1 MKISSVQKLIFLL
14 FAWVAFS
21 LISIGCLANPQ
32 PKVWNLSDENLLFVG
47 RKEHLEAIH
56 DFFKRDDRRVLALT
70 GGPGFGKTQIAKK
83 YAQTFV
89 DDYDLI
95 WWFDSQQDLL
105 SQFEKLAV
113 ALNTLLPENEQI
125 IASKM
130 SKDVLVDTIKN
141 ILRLQ
146 SIKYLF
152 IFDNAEDYARMEKFI
167 PYAHQ
172 KLRKNILLTSRNPN
186 IWIDKIEIGKFK
198 RDETFHL
205 IRSAIPQETKKNMT
219 ELADTL
225 DDYPL
230 GLTIAL
236 GFIKSH
242 PTATIKRY
250 IAMHMKRTLKKEE
263 KVPSTLLDHYPKN
276 ALAAL
281 EISLRYI
288 EEESKDS
295 LEALFFMSLLNSKDI
310 PEAYISSWL
319 KNVKS
324 DLTADEAIKHI
335 YDQSLIGVSETTEFN
350 VNKKPEEEE
359 KVHYLS
365 IHDLIHQ
372 LINERIPTAEKK
384 DLIEKS
390 ATILLDVFSGFSE
403 DFVTKVTKEPIHLLH
418 AQKLCKNAKEIGY
431 SSSQL
436 LKLKICLSQ
445 CLLGA
450 FRDFETAKTLIE
462 DIDIDIKRGLEIEPY
477 YSGLLKISKGFLA
490 SINTHYDE
498 AIQYMNEGLSIFDS
512 RQEYQGESLRAIS
525 NLIQYYAMRGE
536 SDIAEGLM
544 KKGHKIFQ
552 KTKSLV
558 PCCFYLYV
566 CSIILNDLGK
576 FKETDE
582 ILEKLENYPE
592 LTEEYPT
599 IEHSALIQK
608 AISSMKQGRLK
619 EARAILQDC
628 EAKVKAFFHTRK
640 NMSVSNILLYK
651 NLTNVYENESSA
663 GVIKELYAS
672 LDMYKDFFQGDKKQR
687 NQARVYF
694 ALGKA
699 YELKNKFKEAL
710 KAYQQSHEIYNNILK
725 NKKID
730 DVSELYTELAILGVK
745 LKDEGLTQKYL
756 NAHIDVFGLDHPR
769 TEKILRHLDQPD
781 FIAFNLLN

>member
-1 MKISSVQKLIFLL
+1 MKTSSLQKSIFLL
-14 FAWVAFS
+14 FTWVTFS
-21 LISIGCLANPQ
+21 VLSIACLAKSQ

-47 RKEHLEAIH
+47 RKEQLEAIH
-56 DFFKRDDRRVLALT
+56 DFFERDDRRALALT

-95 WWFDSQQDLL
+95 WWFDSQQDLP

-125 IASKM
+125 IASKI

-141 ILRLQ
+141 VLRLKP
-146 SIKYLF
+146 IKYLF
-152 IFDNAEDYARMEKFI
+152 IFDNAEDYARIEKFI

-172 KLRKNILLTSRNPN
+172 KFRKNVLLTSRNPN

-198 RDETFHL
+198 RDESFRL
-205 IRSAIPQETKKNMT
+205 IRSAIPQENKKNMT
-219 ELADTL
+219 ELADIL

-295 LEALFFMSLLNSKDI
+295 LQALFFMSLLNSKDI
-310 PEAYISSWL
+310 PEAYVSSWL
-319 KNVKS
+319 KNAKS
-324 DLTADEAIKHI
+324 KLTADEAIKHI

-350 VNKKPEEEE
+350 ANKKSEEEE

-372 LINERIPTAEKK
+372 LINEKLSVEDKK
-384 DLIEKS
+384 WHIDQ
-390 ATILLDVFSGFSE
+390 ATTVLLEVFSGLSE
-403 DFVTKVTKEPIHLLH
+403 EFVTKVTKEPIHLLH

-431 SSSQL
+431 SSNQL
-436 LKLKICLSQ
+436 LKLKVSLSQ

-450 FRDFETAKTLIE
+450 FRDFEAAKALVM
-462 DIDIDIKRGLEIEPY
+462 DIDGDIKAGFKIDSY
-477 YSGLLKISKGFLA
+477 CSGLLKMSKGFLA
-490 SINTHYDE
+490 SIDTHYDE
-498 AIQYMNEGLSIFDS
+498 AIRYMNEALSTFDS
-512 RQEYQGESLRAIS
+512 HQEYQGESLRAIS
-525 NLIQYYAMRGE
+525 NLIQYYAMWGE
-536 SDIAEGLM
+536 SDIAEVLM
-544 KKGHKIFQ
+544 KKGDKIFQ
-552 KTKSLV
+552 NTKSLV
-558 PCCFYLYV
+558 PICFYLYV
-566 CSIILNDLGK
+566 CSIVLNDLGE
-576 FKETDE
+576 FKKTNE
-582 ILEKLENYPE
+582 ILKKLENYPE
-592 LTEEYPT
+592 LGAEYPT
-599 IEHSALIQK
+599 IEHSVLIQK
-608 AISSMKQGRLK
+608 AIAYMKQGKLK
-619 EARAILQDC
+619 EAKDALHEC
-628 EAKVKAFFHTRK
+628 EIKVKEFFHDRK
-640 NMSVSNILLYK
+640 NMSTSNILLYQ
-651 NLTNVYENESSA
+651 NLINIYENRISSQ
-663 GVIKELYAS
+663 ITKELHSS
-672 LDMYKDFFQGDKKQR
+672 LEMYNDFFQGNKKQR
-687 NQARVYF
+687 NQARVHF

-710 KAYQQSHEIYNNILK
+710 EAYITSDEIYNNILK

-730 DVSELYTELAILGVK
+730 DVSELYTELAILGKK

-756 NAHIDVFGLDHPR
+756 NAHIEIFGVDHPR
-769 TEKILRHLDQPD
+769 TEKILECIDEE
-781 FIAFNLLN
+781 IW